1 MKKTRRFVAL
11 LLAAVLAL
19 ALFTACGA
27 AGAEEPQS
35 AIGKVYEDWFVEK
48 INSKRPADKPVQKV
62 DVKRSEM
69 RAALAKISEDGK
81 FTAKDGY
88 YEEQNETEKESHY
101 WFIISNPNP
110 WDDGVSETKAV
121 ALTPENLTKY
131 GQNACGRSENMTKY
145 GPSYFVLEEQLYR
158 TKEYDI
164 ATRVMDGKT
173 YVAVYLCLEKKPS

>member
-48 INSKRPADKPVQKV
+48 LNSKRPADKPVQKV

-69 RAALAKISEDGK
+69 RAALAKIGEDRK
-81 FTAKDGY
+81 FTARDG
-88 YEEQNETEKESHY
+88 HY
-101 WFIISNPNP
+101 
-110 WDDGVSETKAV
+110 
-121 ALTPENLTKY
+121 
-131 GQNACGRSENMTKY
+131 
-145 GPSYFVLEEQLYR
+145 
-158 TKEYDI
+158 EYDNGYGESWYWLI
-164 ATRVMDGKT
+164 LSDPMVWH
-173 YVAVYLCLEKKPS
+173 VPAVKLLMQLR